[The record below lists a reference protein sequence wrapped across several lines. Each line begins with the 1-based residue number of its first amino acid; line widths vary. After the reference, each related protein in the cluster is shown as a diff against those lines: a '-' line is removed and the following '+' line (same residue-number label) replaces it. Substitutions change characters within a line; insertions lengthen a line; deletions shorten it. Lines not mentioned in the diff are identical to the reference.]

1 MIDTKVLLDR
11 IWRRLRPVLL
21 AGAALFVLFVVVDTL
36 APVDLEPRTAARVI
50 VDSRGEPLRA
60 FPDRNGEW
68 RYQVSLEDLSPLY
81 LQALIAYED
90 RWFYH
95 HFGVNPLALVRASW
109 QWLRHGRIISGGSTL
124 TMQVARIRYP
134 EPSGIGAKLRQMLRA
149 MQLEWH
155 YSKAEILEYYVNH
168 APFGGTLNGVE
179 AASRSYFGYPAGHI
193 TRAQAALLPVLPQA
207 PSWYRPER
215 EAAPP
220 QPESLSPQS
229 D

>member
-95 HFGVNPLALVRASW
+95 HFGVNPLALVRASLSW
-109 QWLRHGRIISGGSTL
+109 ALA
-124 TMQVARIRYP
+124 ARFPNWCSPAR
-134 EPSGIGAKLRQMLRA
+134 
-149 MQLEWH
+149 
-155 YSKAEILEYYVNH
+155 KA
-168 APFGGTLNGVE
+168 P
-179 AASRSYFGYPAGHI
+179 AAVR
-193 TRAQAALLPVLPQA
+193 
-207 PSWYRPER
+207 
-215 EAAPP
+215 
-220 QPESLSPQS
+220 
-229 D
+229 